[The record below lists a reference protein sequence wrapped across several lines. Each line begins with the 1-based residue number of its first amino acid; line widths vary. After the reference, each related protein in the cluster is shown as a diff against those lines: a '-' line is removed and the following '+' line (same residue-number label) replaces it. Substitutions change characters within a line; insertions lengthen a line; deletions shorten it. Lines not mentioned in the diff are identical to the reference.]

1 MLDFFDDPAFV
12 HDLFDFAAGMAM
24 RFAAAQVDAGVDIVG
39 IGDAAASLVG
49 PAIYEEMVWPHEKRL
64 IDHIHGLGA
73 AVRLHICGNMSR
85 SVEAMGRLGA
95 DIIDLDS
102 PVPVAAARAAM
113 GPGQVLLGN
122 LNPVTELMSSAPA
135 AITTRLAACHAEAG
149 RAVCRRRR
157 LRDPRRDAGRE
168 RRGARGVRRGESPLS
183 RPSPCS
189 AAPWRDGPTALR
201 RYGQKAPMLLA
212 PQVLARQPRPHES
225 SIVLT
230 SE

>member
-1 MLDFFDDPAFV
+1 
-12 HDLFDFAAGMAM
+12 M

-122 LNPVTELMSSAPA
+122 LNPVTELMASAPA

-149 RAVCRRRR
+149 ERYVVG
-157 LRDPRRDAGRE
+157 AGCE
-168 RRGARGVRRGESPLS
+168 IPAATPDENVEALVAFAGAT
-183 RPSPCS
+183 RP
-189 AAPWRDGPTALR
+189 
-201 RYGQKAPMLLA
+201 
-212 PQVLARQPRPHES
+212 
-225 SIVLT
+225 
-230 SE
+230 